1 MDRERGSFPVQ
12 LMCRVLGVSRSGY
25 YKSRLGVPALRDGK
39 RAETLAE
46 IRVVFEAS
54 RRTYGSPRIQR
65 ELRSRGRA
73 HSRRFI
79 GMLMKRASLRA
90 CAGRRR
96 RPKNLLPARHTL
108 IGNVLSRRFTVAQ
121 PNRVWAADFTFVHTA
136 QGWLYLAVV
145 LDLASRRVVGW
156 AMGQTPDVA
165 LVVRALEMAVL
176 QRRPAP
182 GLLHHS
188 DRGLQY
194 SNNGYLDR
202 LAQQGMEP
210 SFSRIGDCWDNAV
223 VESFF
228 HTLKVERV
236 NNRPTYKTRDE
247 AKADL
252 FDYIEVW
259 YNRQRRHSTIGYV
272 SPADY
277 EARL

>member
-1 MDRERGSFPVQ
+1 
-12 LMCRVLGVSRSGY
+12 
-25 YKSRLGVPALRDGK
+25 
-39 RAETLAE
+39 
-46 IRVVFEAS
+46 
-54 RRTYGSPRIQR
+54 
-65 ELRSRGRA
+65 
-73 HSRRFI
+73 
-79 GMLMKRASLRA
+79 
-90 CAGRRR
+90 
-96 RPKNLLPARHTL
+96 LLPARHTQ
-108 IGNVLSRRFTVAQ
+108 IGNVLSRRFTVAL
-121 PNRVWAADFTFVHTA
+121 PNRVWAADFTFVRTA

-156 AMGQTPDVA
+156 AMGQTPDVS
-165 LVVRALEMAVL
+165 LVIRALEMAIS
-176 QRRPAP
+176 QRQPAP

-202 LAQQGMEP
+202 LNRHGIEP

-236 NNRPTYKTRDE
+236 SNRPTYRTRDE

-252 FDYIEVW
+252 FEYIEVW
-259 YNRQRRHSTIGYV
+259 YNRQRRHSTLGYV